1 VIATDA
7 PLLPHQLSRLARRG
21 AIGIG
26 RNGAVGGN
34 NSGDLFLAFSVGNHV
49 PMPHRAPSRIQL
61 EIINDELIDPI
72 YEAAVQGIEEAII
85 NALVA
90 AADMGGSEWDRFTVK
105 AIDHNAL
112 AQVLRRYDG
121 RAQ

>member
-1 VIATDA
+1 
-7 PLLPHQLSRLARRG
+7 
-21 AIGIG
+21 
-26 RNGAVGGN
+26 
-34 NSGDLFLAFSVGNHV
+34 V

-61 EIINDELIDPI
+61 EMINDELIDPI